1 MEPSGTLVDDVV
13 KGRASE
19 SSEASNS
26 FNFSTI
32 LVPFHLNQFFFAF
45 GLHVF
50 PFYHLLFKVS
60 VRFSSEKNESV
71 LLSFLN
77 THIDGQT
84 DRQTQERP
92 ALQSYF
98 LAYHPS
104 ETPVTYHSGDYGLLH
119 IN

>member
-84 DRQTQERP
+84 DRHR
-92 ALQSYF
+92 
-98 LAYHPS
+98 
-104 ETPVTYHSGDYGLLH
+104 SGQPCNP
-119 IN
+119 IF